1 MLSALHHYI
10 SLHLRSD
17 LKGPLKIL
25 SATLL
30 GPRQHFRDMLA
41 AQPCFDATSSLQD
54 FKASQREIVIVN
66 IFYCIKLQNTK
77 YQLQK
82 KCVQYTLSLLP
93 GVSTSVIASNCTHFT
108 VTRKKSPPREKVCNQ
123 DVRWSLIGVHHQIIC
138 TRWDLKPVALLHC
151 IGSRC
156 STSFVLPLALL
167 HCIAAIQ

>member
-30 GPRQHFRDMLA
+30 GPRQHFRDMLTA
-41 AQPCFDATSSLQD
+41 RPCFDATSSLQD

-66 IFYCIKLQNTK
+66 IFDCIKLQNTK

-82 KCVQYTLSLLP
+82 KCVQYTLSSSWRLHLCDCIKLHLFHCHP
-93 GVSTSVIASNCTHFT
+93 
-108 VTRKKSPPREKVCNQ
+108 KK
-123 DVRWSLIGVHHQIIC
+123 I
-138 TRWDLKPVALLHC
+138 HC
-151 IGSRC
+151 RAKKFATKMC
-156 STSFVLPLALL
+156 VEV
-167 HCIAAIQ
+167 

>member
-1 MLSALHHYI
+1 MPHIILSALHQYI

-30 GPRQHFRDMLA
+30 GPRQHFRDMLTA
-41 AQPCFDATSSLQD
+41 RPCFDATSSLQD

-66 IFYCIKLQNTK
+66 IFDCIKLQNTK

-93 GVSTSVIASNCTHFT
+93 GVSTSVIASNCTYFT
-108 VTRKKSPPREKVCNQ
+108 VTRKKFTAVRKSLQPRCALKSNWCAPPDNLHPLGLK
-123 DVRWSLIGVHHQIIC
+123 
-138 TRWDLKPVALLHC
+138 TRRIVALHWL
-151 IGSRC
+151 
-156 STSFVLPLALL
+156 
-167 HCIAAIQ
+167 

>member
-1 MLSALHHYI
+1 MALPHIMLSALHHYI

-17 LKGPLKIL
+17 LKGLLKIL

-30 GPRQHFRDMLA
+30 GPRQHFRDMLTA
-41 AQPCFDATSSLQD
+41 RPCFDATSSLQD

-93 GVSTSVIASNCTHFT
+93 GVSTSDCIKLHPFHCHPKKFTAARKSLQPRCALKSNWCAPPDKLHPLGLT
-108 VTRKKSPPREKVCNQ
+108 TRRIV
-123 DVRWSLIGVHHQIIC
+123 
-138 TRWDLKPVALLHC
+138 
-151 IGSRC
+151 
-156 STSFVLPLALL
+156 VL
-167 HCIAAIQ
+167 Q